1 MAMHGQMH
9 AHVEQSET
17 RGEVSVLSV
26 GGRKTKPSSRPG
38 KRKVSHVL
46 VADVRSFNT
55 TRDDR
60 RRRMMGR
67 EQREVEFGVIE
78 NVWRKFQATRVY

>member
-1 MAMHGQMH
+1 M
-9 AHVEQSET
+9 SL
-17 RGEVSVLSV
+17 LSV
-26 GGRKTKPSSRPG
+26 AGRKTKPSSRPG

-55 TRDDR
+55 TRDVR

-67 EQREVEFGVIE
+67 EQREVENGVIE

>member
-1 MAMHGQMH
+1 
-9 AHVEQSET
+9 
-17 RGEVSVLSV
+17 
-26 GGRKTKPSSRPG
+26 
-38 KRKVSHVL
+38 

-67 EQREVEFGVIE
+67 EQREVEDGVIE